1 MDHIHSI
8 VVAIFLY
15 TYYISCLDVTDIIQL
30 FVKAIRYALPCSHA
44 IDKTSKRGS
53 IIQFLALTL
62 NGKRQFL
69 YVID

>member
-8 VVAIFLY
+8 NVVASFLY
-15 TYYISCLDVTDIIQL
+15 TYYISCLDVTDIQL